1 MIATSTNNTLEAAFD
16 FLKKTI
22 GKRIMY
28 HFSEIDELNQET
40 TVRFERSSPL
50 AGFMMEHN
58 PNSDEFL
65 VLLLALAPHV
75 YANFLDSVLEFHL
88 PNGGDFPEFGGVRG
102 TNHRGILPTGETVL
116 FILAGND
123 LERRLEVMQL
133 FGPEH
138 WFARKSI
145 LCLEDLKNNEP
156 FMSGKL
162 LLDPEYIELF
172 TKGYVSR
179 PDVGVDFAAEY
190 ITTGM
195 EWTDVVL
202 NPSTIAQINEIKT
215 WMNYNEQLMNDWDM
229 ARKIKPGYRAL
240 FHGPPG
246 TGKTLTT
253 LLLGK
258 DTGRDVFRIDLSM
271 VVSKFIGETEKNLSK
286 LFDKAKNKNWILFFD
301 EADSLFGK
309 RTGIR
314 DAHDK
319 YANQEVS
326 YLLQRI
332 ENYSGLVILA
342 SNLKTNI
349 DEAFLRRFQ
358 SIVYFP
364 KPTTAEKEQLWRR
377 SFPEAVKFAK
387 ETDLRQIAEKYDL
400 TGSNII
406 NISQKICLTLLEN
419 KQKII
424 TPELLVE
431 HINKE
436 YLKEG
441 RFI

>member
-1 MIATSTNNTLEAAFD
+1 MITKTINNSLEAAFG

-28 HFSEIDELNQET
+28 HFSEIEEMDLET
-40 TVRFERSSPL
+40 TIRFERTSPL
-50 AGFMMEHN
+50 ARFMMENN
-58 PNSDEFL
+58 PTSDEFL
-65 VLLLALAPHV
+65 IVLLALAPHV

-102 TNHRGILPTGETVL
+102 THHRGILPTGETAL
-116 FILAGND
+116 FILAGDD
-123 LERRLEVMQL
+123 LSRRLEVMSL
-133 FGPEH
+133 FGPDH
-138 WFARKSI
+138 WLSRKGI
-145 LCLEDLKNNEP
+145 LSLEKQKNNEP
-156 FMSGKL
+156 LMSGKL
-162 LLDPEYIELF
+162 LLDEEYVELF
-172 TKGYVSR
+172 TKGFVSR
-179 PDVGVDFAAEY
+179 PDAGVDFAAEY
-190 ITTGM
+190 ITTEM
-195 EWTDVVL
+195 EWGDVIL
-202 NPSTIAQINEIKT
+202 NPATVTQIREIKT
-215 WMNYNEQLMNDWDM
+215 WIRYQDHLMNDWNM
-229 ARKIKPGYRAL
+229 ARKLKPGYRAL

-258 DTGRDVFRIDLSM
+258 ETGRDVFRIDLSM

-286 LFDKAKNKNWILFFD
+286 LFDKAHNKNWILFFD

-319 YANQEVS
+319 YANQEVA
-326 YLLQRI
+326 YLLQKI
-332 ENYSGLVILA
+332 ENYSGLVVLA
-342 SNLKTNI
+342 TNLKTNI

-364 KPTTAEKEQLWRR
+364 KPTAPEREALWK
-377 SFPEAVKFAK
+377 STLPEMVRCSKDVNLKA
-387 ETDLRQIAEKYDL
+387 IAEKYEL

-406 NISQKICLTLLEN
+406 NIVHKMCLSLLEQN
-419 KQKII
+419 QKVI
-424 TPELLVE
+424 TTELLIE
-431 HINKE
+431 NINKE